1 MICHCIKTDKMAR
14 FTCSFSLRKG
24 CFFSYLRALK
34 FKIYKVNY
42 LSIESLS
49 KSYGEKRLFD
59 NISFG
64 LNQGQRTGLIAKNGA
79 GKSTLLKTIMGK
91 EIADSGSITFRKE
104 IVVTYL
110 DQNPIFDES
119 KTVIE
124 SIYNTNNPLLNAV
137 RDYESALTAFELDY
151 NDKTSEQLEKCS
163 AMMDK
168 LEAWDFEAKI
178 HEILQRLKIAFL
190 DKEISMLSGGQKKR
204 VALAK
209 VLINEPDLLILD
221 EPTNHLDVEMIEWLE
236 NYLVSRDLTLL
247 LVTHDRYFLDSVCN
261 EIIEIDNGKL
271 FHYKGN
277 FQYFV
282 EKKAEREAM
291 ESSEIDKAKNLYR
304 RELEWVRK
312 MPRARGTKAK
322 YRVDSFYETKEKA
335 FSGQKEEKLELGVKM
350 SRIGGKI
357 LEFIKI
363 KKAFGETKIVNDFSY
378 IFKKGEKIGVI
389 GKNGVGKSTFL
400 NMIMGL
406 EMPDAGKIQSGETI
420 IFGYYSQE
428 GLQLNE
434 DKRVIEVVKDIAEF
448 IPLADGSKLSAS
460 GLLTKFLFPP
470 DVQYGYVS
478 KLSGGERR
486 RLYLMTI
493 LIKNPNFL
501 ILDEPTNDL
510 DIVTLS
516 VLEDFL
522 TNFQGC
528 VLIVTHDRYFMD
540 KMVDHLF
547 VFEGEGVVRDFPGNY
562 TEYRDKKESE
572 DKILRKEENGN
583 KISGILAEP
592 IKEDVTQS
600 LSQNSAPSKKKLSF
614 KEKFE
619 FEQLEKDIA
628 TLEAEKMKT
637 TELLNAGSDKH
648 EDIIEWSSKIEK
660 IISELD
666 EKSLRWLELSEG
678 I

>member
-1 MICHCIKTDKMAR
+1 MA
-14 FTCSFSLRKG
+14 
-24 CFFSYLRALK
+24 
-34 FKIYKVNY
+34 
-42 LSIESLS
+42 
-49 KSYGEKRLFD
+49 
-59 NISFG
+59 
-64 LNQGQRTGLIAKNGA
+64 LIAKNGA
-79 GKSTLLKTIMGK
+79 GKSTLLKIITGK
-91 EIADSGSITFRKE
+91 EIADAGSVTFRKD
-104 IVVTYL
+104 IIVTYL
-110 DQNPIFDES
+110 DQDPYFDGNS
-119 KTVIE
+119 TVIE
-124 SIYNTNNPLLNAV
+124 AIYNTDNPMLNAV
-137 RDYESALTAFELDY
+137 RNYETALTEFEKEY
-151 NDKTSEQLEKCS
+151 NDKTSEQLELCS
-163 AMMDK
+163 AQMDK
-168 LEAWDFEAKI
+168 LEAWDFEAKV

-190 DKEISMLSGGQKKR
+190 DKQIATLSGGQKKR

-209 VLINEPDLLILD
+209 VLIDEPHLLILD

-247 LVTHDRYFLDSVCN
+247 LVTHDRYFLDSVCT
-261 EIIEIDNGKL
+261 EIVEIDAGKL
-271 FHYKGN
+271 FHYRGN

-282 EKKAEREAM
+282 EKKAEREMM
-291 ESSEIDKAKNLYR
+291 ENSEIDKAKNLYK

-322 YRVDSFYETKEKA
+322 YRVDSFYEVKDKA
-335 FSGQKEEKLELGVKM
+335 FSKQTEEKLVLGVQM

-357 LEFIKI
+357 LEFNQI
-363 KKAFGETKIVNDFSY
+363 KKTFGETKIINDFSY

-400 NMIMGL
+400 NMVMGL
-406 EMPDAGKIQSGETI
+406 EMPDSGNVSAGETI
-420 IFGYYSQE
+420 VFGYYSQE
-428 GLQLNE
+428 GLKLNE
-434 DKRVIEVVKDIAEF
+434 DKRVIDVVKDIAEF

-470 DVQYGYVS
+470 DVQYGFVS

-510 DIVTLS
+510 DIATLS

-522 TNFQGC
+522 TSFQGC
-528 VLIVTHDRYFMD
+528 LLVVTHDRYFMD

-547 VFEGEGVVRDFPGNY
+547 VFEGAGCVRDFPGNY
-562 TEYRDKKESE
+562 TEYRDKKEQ
-572 DKILRKEENGN
+572 EEKKTEKNAKLIQQQKATN
-583 KISGILAEP
+583 SHSIDSATNSSC
-592 IKEDVTQS
+592 VTYPNDTAS
-600 LSQNSAPSKKKLSF
+600 KTTSQKKKLSF

-619 FEQLEKDIA
+619 FEELEKDIA
-628 TLEAEKMKT
+628 KLEAEKVKI
-637 TELLNAGSDKH
+637 TENLNNGTDNH
-648 EDIIEWSSKIEK
+648 DDIIKWTAQIGN
-660 IISELD
+660 IITQLD

>member
-1 MICHCIKTDKMAR
+1 M
-14 FTCSFSLRKG
+14 
-24 CFFSYLRALK
+24 
-34 FKIYKVNY
+34 NY
-42 LSIESLS
+42 LSVESVS
-49 KSYGEKRLFD
+49 KSYGSKVLFD
-59 NISFG
+59 KISFG
-64 LNQGQRTGLIAKNGA
+64 LNQGQRMALIAKNGA
-79 GKSTLLKTIMGK
+79 GKSTLLKIITGK
-91 EIADSGSITFRKE
+91 EISDGGSVTFRKD
-104 IVVTYL
+104 ITVTYL
-110 DQNPIFDES
+110 DQNPLFDANS
-119 KTVIE
+119 TVIE
-124 SIYNTNNPLLNAV
+124 AIYNTDNPMLNAV
-137 RDYESALTAFELDY
+137 RNYETALTEFEKEY
-151 NDKTSEQLEKCS
+151 NDKTSEQLELCS
-163 AMMDK
+163 AQMDK
-168 LEAWDFEAKI
+168 LEAWDFEAKV

-190 DKEISMLSGGQKKR
+190 DKQISTLSGGQKKR

-209 VLINEPDLLILD
+209 VLIDEPHLLILD

-247 LVTHDRYFLDSVCN
+247 LVTHDRYFLDSVCT
-261 EIIEIDNGKL
+261 EIVEIDAGKL
-271 FHYKGN
+271 FHYRGN

-282 EKKAEREAM
+282 EKKAEREMM
-291 ESSEIDKAKNLYR
+291 ENSEIDKAKNLYK

-322 YRVDSFYETKEKA
+322 YRVDSFYEVKDKA
-335 FSGQKEEKLELGVKM
+335 FSKQTEEKLVLGVQM

-357 LEFIKI
+357 LEFNKI
-363 KKAFGETKIVNDFSY
+363 KKAFNETKIINDFSY

-400 NMIMGL
+400 NMVMGL
-406 EMPDAGKIQSGETI
+406 EMPDSGSISTGETI
-420 IFGYYSQE
+420 VFGYYSQE
-428 GLQLNE
+428 GLKLNE
-434 DKRVIEVVKDIAEF
+434 DKRVIDVVKDIAEF

-470 DVQYGYVS
+470 DVQYGFVS

-493 LIKNPNFL
+493 LITNPNFL

-522 TNFQGC
+522 TSFQGC
-528 VLIVTHDRYFMD
+528 LLVVTHDRYFMD

-562 TEYRDKKESE
+562 TEYRDKKEQE
-572 DKILRKEENGN
+572 EKKIGKDAKASQQQTAAKSASIDVPVSYINDTAS
-583 KISGILAEP
+583 KT
-592 IKEDVTQS
+592 VTQ
-600 LSQNSAPSKKKLSF
+600 KKKLSF

-619 FEQLEKDIA
+619 FEELEKDIA
-628 TLEAEKMKT
+628 KLEAQKAKI
-637 TELLNAGSDKH
+637 TEDLSTSTDNHD
-648 EDIIEWSSKIEK
+648 DIVKWTSQIGN
-660 IISELD
+660 IIAQLD

-678 I
+678 V

>member
-1 MICHCIKTDKMAR
+1 M
-14 FTCSFSLRKG
+14 
-24 CFFSYLRALK
+24 
-34 FKIYKVNY
+34 NY
-42 LSIESLS
+42 LSVESVS
-49 KSYGEKRLFD
+49 KSYGPKILFD
-59 NISFG
+59 KISFG
-64 LNQGQRTGLIAKNGA
+64 LNQGQRIALIAKNGA
-79 GKSTLLKTIMGK
+79 GKSTLLKIITGK
-91 EIADSGSITFRKE
+91 EIADEGIVTFRKD
-104 IVVTYL
+104 ITVTYL
-110 DQNPIFDES
+110 DQNPLFDENN
-119 KTVIE
+119 TVIE
-124 SIYNTNNPLLNAV
+124 AIYNTNNPLLNAV
-137 RDYESALTAFELDY
+137 RNYEEALTAFEKEY
-151 NDKTSEQLEKCS
+151 NDITSAKLESCS
-163 AMMDK
+163 AEMDK
-168 LEAWDFEAKI
+168 LEAWGVEAKVQ
-178 HEILQRLKIAFL
+178 EILQRLKIAFL
-190 DKEISMLSGGQKKR
+190 DKKIGTLSGGQKKR

-209 VLINEPDLLILD
+209 VLIDEPHLLILD

-247 LVTHDRYFLDSVCN
+247 LVTHDRYFLDSVCT
-261 EIIEIDNGKL
+261 EIIEIDSGKL
-271 FHYKGN
+271 FHYRGN

-282 EKKAEREAM
+282 EKKAEREQM
-291 ESSEIDKAKNLYR
+291 ENSEIDKAKNLYR

-312 MPRARGTKAK
+312 MPKARGTKAK
-322 YRVDSFYETKEKA
+322 YRVDSFYEVKEKA
-335 FSGQKEEKLELGVKM
+335 FSKQTEEKLQLGVKM

-378 IFKKGEKIGVI
+378 TFKKGEKIGVV

-400 NMIMGL
+400 NMVMRL
-406 EMPDAGKIQSGETI
+406 EQPDAGKIQTGETI
-420 IFGYYSQE
+420 VLGYYSQE
-428 GLQLNE
+428 GLKLNE
-434 DKRVIEVVKDIAEF
+434 DKRVIEVVKNIAEY

-478 KLSGGERR
+478 KLSGGEKR

-547 VFEGEGVVRDFPGNY
+547 VFEGNGVVRDFTGNY
-562 TEYRDKKESE
+562 TEYRDKKEQE
-572 DKILRKEENGN
+572 EKQQRKEDPKQET
-583 KISGILAEP
+583 IDSAVV
-592 IKEDVTQS
+592 KESKTVETS
-600 LSQNSAPSKKKLSF
+600 IKKKMSF

-619 FEQLEKDIA
+619 FEQLEKEIA
-628 TLEAEKMKT
+628 QLEAEKINL
-637 TELLNAGSDKH
+637 TEQLNAGSNNH
-648 EDIIEWSSKIEK
+648 EDIVRWSAEIEK
-660 IISELD
+660 IISQLD

-678 I
+678 V

>member
-1 MICHCIKTDKMAR
+1 M
-14 FTCSFSLRKG
+14 
-24 CFFSYLRALK
+24 
-34 FKIYKVNY
+34 NY
-42 LSIESLS
+42 LSVENVS
-49 KSYGEKRLFD
+49 KSYGTKVLF
-59 NISFG
+59 NKISFG
-64 LNQGQRTGLIAKNGA
+64 LNQGDRIALIAKNGA
-79 GKSTLLKTIMGK
+79 GKSTLLKVLMGK
-91 EIADSGSITFRKE
+91 EIADEGLVTFRKD

-110 DQNPIFDES
+110 DQNPSFDENS
-119 KTVIE
+119 TVLDAIYKTD
-124 SIYNTNNPLLNAV
+124 NLMLNAV
-137 RDYESALTAFELDY
+137 RDYEEALHAFEKDY
-151 NDKTSEQLEKCS
+151 NDKTSDRLEFCS
-163 AMMDK
+163 AQMDK
-168 LEAWDFEAKI
+168 LDAWGFEAKVQ
-178 HEILQRLKIAFL
+178 EILQRLKIAFL
-190 DKEISMLSGGQKKR
+190 DKQIGTLSGGQKKR

-209 VLINEPDLLILD
+209 VLIDEPHLLILD

-236 NYLVSRDLTLL
+236 NYLVSKDMTLL
-247 LVTHDRYFLDSVCN
+247 LVTHDRYFLDSVCT
-261 EIIEIDNGKL
+261 EIIEIDNGNL
-271 FHYKGN
+271 HHYRGN
-277 FQYFV
+277 FQYYV
-282 EKKAEREAM
+282 EKKAERESM
-291 ESSEIDKAKNLYR
+291 ENSEIDKAKNLFR

-312 MPRARGTKAK
+312 MPKARGTKAK
-322 YRVDSFYETKEKA
+322 YRVDQFEVTKEKA
-335 FSGQKEEKLELGVKM
+335 FSKQTEEKLALGVKM

-357 LEFIKI
+357 LEFVKI
-363 KKAFGETKIVNDFSY
+363 KKAFGSTKIVNDFSY

-406 EMPDAGKIQSGETI
+406 ENPDAGTITSGETI
-420 IFGYYSQE
+420 VFGYYSQE
-428 GLQLNE
+428 GLKLAE

-572 DKILRKEENGN
+572 EKIQRKE
-583 KISGILAEP
+583 I
-592 IKEDVTQS
+592 
-600 LSQNSAPSKKKLSF
+600 SQNAKSESIETLVVTENKKEEEATTKKKLSY
-614 KEKFE
+614 KEK
-619 FEQLEKDIA
+619 L
-628 TLEAEKMKT
+628 
-637 TELLNAGSDKH
+637 
-648 EDIIEWSSKIEK
+648 
-660 IISELD
+660 
-666 EKSLRWLELSEG
+666 
-678 I
+678 

>member
-1 MICHCIKTDKMAR
+1 M
-14 FTCSFSLRKG
+14 
-24 CFFSYLRALK
+24 
-34 FKIYKVNY
+34 NY
-42 LSIESLS
+42 LSVESVS
-49 KSYGEKRLFD
+49 KSFGSKLLFD
-59 NISFG
+59 KISFG
-64 LNQGQRTGLIAKNGA
+64 LNQGQRMALIAKNGA
-79 GKSTLLKTIMGK
+79 GKSTLLKIITTN
-91 EIADSGSITFRKE
+91 EIPDEGSVTFRKD
-104 IVVTYL
+104 ITVTYL
-110 DQNPIFDES
+110 NQNPEFDES
-119 KTVIE
+119 NTVIE
-124 SIYNTNNPLLNAV
+124 AIYNTNNPALNAV
-137 RDYESALTAFELDY
+137 RNYEEALTAFEVDY
-151 NDKTSEQLEKCS
+151 NDNTSTQLEL
-163 AMMDK
+163 ATAEMDK
-168 LEAWDFEAKI
+168 LEAWGVEAKI
-178 HEILQRLKIAFL
+178 QEILQRLKIAFL
-190 DKEISMLSGGQKKR
+190 DKQISMLSGGQKKR

-247 LVTHDRYFLDSVCN
+247 LVTHDRYFLDSVCT
-261 EIIEIDNGKL
+261 EIVEIDNGKL
-271 FHYKGN
+271 HHYRGN

-282 EKKAEREAM
+282 EKKAEREMM
-291 ESSEIDKAKNLYR
+291 ENSEIDKAKNLYR

-312 MPRARGTKAK
+312 MPKARGTKAK
-322 YRVDSFYETKEKA
+322 YRVDSFYETKDKA
-335 FSGQKEEKLELGVKM
+335 FSKQTEEKLELGVKM

-363 KKAFGETKIVNDFSY
+363 KKAFGETKIVNNFSY
-378 IFKKGEKIGVI
+378 IFKKGEKIGII

-406 EMPDAGKIQSGETI
+406 EMPDGGTIQSGETI
-420 IFGYYSQE
+420 VFGYYSQE
-428 GLQLNE
+428 GLKLNE

-470 DVQYGYVS
+470 DVQYGFVS

-562 TEYRDKKESE
+562 TEYRDKKEIE
-572 DKILRKEENGN
+572 DKTQRKIDTENPKPNTVAEN
-583 KISGILAEP
+583 KIEP
-592 IKEDVTQS
+592 IKETKTGEP
-600 LSQNSAPSKKKLSF
+600 SAPKRKLSF

-619 FEQLEKDIA
+619 FEQLEKDIVA
-628 TLEAEKMKT
+628 LEAEKTKVT
-637 TELLNAGSDKH
+637 NLLNAGSDNH
-648 EDIIEWSSKIEK
+648 EDVIKWSDRIGAILK
-660 IISELD
+660 ELD
-666 EKSLRWLELSEG
+666 NKSLQWLELSEG

>member
-1 MICHCIKTDKMAR
+1 
-14 FTCSFSLRKG
+14 L
-24 CFFSYLRALK
+24 
-34 FKIYKVNY
+34 NY
-42 LSIESLS
+42 LSVESVS
-49 KSYGEKRLFD
+49 KSYGAKKLFD
-59 NISFG
+59 KISFG
-64 LNQGQRTGLIAKNGA
+64 LNQGDRIALIAKNGA
-79 GKSTLLKTIMGK
+79 GKSSLLKILTGK
-91 EIADSGSITFRKE
+91 EIADEGTIVFRKD
-104 IVVTYL
+104 ITVAYL
-110 DQNPIFDES
+110 DQNPVFNEND
-119 KTVIE
+119 TVIE
-124 SIYNTNNPLLNAV
+124 AIYNTNNPMLNAV
-137 RDYESALTAFELDY
+137 RDYEAALEAFEKDY
-151 NDKTSEQLEKCS
+151 NDKTSSRLEECS
-163 AMMDK
+163 AMMDR
-168 LEAWDFEAKI
+168 LDAWGTEAKV

-190 DKEISMLSGGQKKR
+190 DKQIHMLSGGQKKR

-209 VLINEPDLLILD
+209 VLIDEPHLLILD

-247 LVTHDRYFLDSVCN
+247 LVTHDRYFLDSVCT
-261 EIIEIDNGKL
+261 EIIEIDQHKI

-277 FQYFV
+277 FQYYV
-282 EKKAEREAM
+282 EKKAEREQI
-291 ESSEIDKAKNLYR
+291 ESSEIDKAKNLFK
-304 RELEWVRK
+304 RELEWVRR
-312 MPRARGTKAK
+312 MPKARGTKSKSRLNAFE
-322 YRVDSFYETKEKA
+322 DTKDKA
-335 FSGQKEEKLELGVKM
+335 FSGKTEEKLQLGVKM

-357 LEFIKI
+357 LEFIHV
-363 KKAFGETKIVNDFSY
+363 KKAFSETRIVNDFSY

-406 EMPDAGKIQSGETI
+406 EQPDSGTIEAGETI
-420 IFGYYSQE
+420 VFGYYSQE
-428 GLQLNE
+428 GLKLGE

-547 VFEGEGVVRDFPGNY
+547 VFEGAGVVRDFPGNY
-562 TEYRDKKESE
+562 TEYRDRKDLEDRQSAKAEQKPVPAAVVEPAPVANVSE
-572 DKILRKEENGN
+572 PKRKM
-583 KISGILAEP
+583 
-592 IKEDVTQS
+592 
-600 LSQNSAPSKKKLSF
+600 SF
-614 KEKFE
+614 KEKSE
-619 FEQLEKDIA
+619 YEQLEKDIA
-628 TLEAEKMKT
+628 RLEKRKEEISN
-637 TELLNAGSDKH
+637 ELASGSADHDTIAKLGK
-648 EDIIEWSSKIEK
+648 ELSQ
-660 IISELD
+660 ISEQLD
-666 EKSLRWLELSEG
+666 EKGMRWLELSELL
-678 I
+678 

>member
-1 MICHCIKTDKMAR
+1 M
-14 FTCSFSLRKG
+14 
-24 CFFSYLRALK
+24 
-34 FKIYKVNY
+34 NY
-42 LSIESLS
+42 LSVENVS
-49 KSYGEKRLFD
+49 KSFGTKVLF
-59 NISFG
+59 NKISFG
-64 LNQGQRTGLIAKNGA
+64 LNQGDRIALIAKNGS
-79 GKSTLLKTIMGK
+79 GKSTLLKVLVGK
-91 EIADSGSITFRKE
+91 EIADEGSVTFRKD

-110 DQNPIFDES
+110 DQNPLFNEND
-119 KTVIE
+119 TVLE
-124 SIYNTNNPLLNAV
+124 AIYNSNNPMLNAV
-137 RDYESALTAFELDY
+137 RDYEDALHAFEIEY
-151 NDKTSEQLEKCS
+151 NDATSDRLEKCS
-163 AMMDK
+163 AQMDK
-168 LEAWDFEAKI
+168 LEAWGFEAKVQ
-178 HEILQRLKIAFL
+178 EILQRLKIAFL
-190 DKEISMLSGGQKKR
+190 DKQIGTLSGGQKKR

-209 VLINEPDLLILD
+209 VLIDEPHLLILD

-236 NYLVSRDLTLL
+236 NYLVSKDMTLL
-247 LVTHDRYFLDSVCN
+247 LVTHDRYFLDSICT
-261 EIIEIDNGKL
+261 EIIEIDNGNL
-271 FHYKGN
+271 HHYRGN

-282 EKKAEREAM
+282 EKKAERESM
-291 ESSEIDKAKNLYR
+291 ENSEIDKAKNLFR

-322 YRVDSFYETKEKA
+322 YRVDQFEVTKEKA
-335 FSGQKEEKLELGVKM
+335 FSKQTEEKLALGVKM

-357 LEFIKI
+357 LEFVKI
-363 KKAFGETKIVNDFSY
+363 KKAFGATKIVNEFSY

-400 NMIMGL
+400 NMIMGM
-406 EMPDAGKIQSGETI
+406 EMPDAGTITSGETI
-420 IFGYYSQE
+420 VFGYYSQE
-428 GLQLNE
+428 GLKLNA

-493 LIKNPNFL
+493 LIENPNFL

-547 VFEGEGVVRDFPGNY
+547 VFEGEGVLRDFPGNY
-562 TEYRDKKESE
+562 TEYREKKELE
-572 DKILRKEENGN
+572 DRAASK
-583 KISGILAEP
+583 AEQAITPP
-592 IKEDVTQS
+592 IKVEEVLLDEKKIVETIS
-600 LSQNSAPSKKKLSF
+600 VKKKLSF
-614 KEKFE
+614 KEKSE
-619 FEQLEKDIA
+619 FDQLEKEIA
-628 TLEAEKMKT
+628 NLEAEKLKIT
-637 TELLNAGSDKH
+637 TLLNSSTDNH
-648 EDIIEWSSKIEK
+648 EDVVKWSEQIGT
-660 IISELD
+660 IISKLD

>member
-1 MICHCIKTDKMAR
+1 
-14 FTCSFSLRKG
+14 
-24 CFFSYLRALK
+24 
-34 FKIYKVNY
+34 VNY
-42 LSIESLS
+42 LSVESVS
-49 KSYGEKRLFD
+49 KSYGPKKLFE

-64 LNQGQRTGLIAKNGA
+64 LNQGQRIALIAKNGA
-79 GKSTLLKTIMGK
+79 GKSTLLKILIGK
-91 EIADSGSITFRKE
+91 EIPDSGAVTFRKD
-104 IVVTYL
+104 ITVTYL
-110 DQNPIFDES
+110 DQNPLFDENS
-119 KTVIE
+119 TVIE
-124 SIYNTNNPLLNAV
+124 AIYNTGNPALNAV
-137 RDYESALTAFELDY
+137 RDYEIALEAFEKDY
-151 NDKTSEQLEKCS
+151 NEKTQAQLEKCT
-163 AMMDK
+163 
-168 LEAWDFEAKI
+168 AKI
-178 HEILQRLKIAFL
+178 DELNAWAIDSKVKEVLQRLKIAFL
-190 DKEISMLSGGQKKR
+190 DKKISMLSGGQKKR

-209 VLINEPDLLILD
+209 VLIDEPNLLILD

-236 NYLVSRDLTLL
+236 NYLVSLDMTLL
-247 LVTHDRYFLDSVCN
+247 LVTHDRYFLDSVCT
-261 EIIEIDNGKL
+261 EIIEIDNTKL
-271 FHYKGN
+271 YNYKGN
-277 FQYFV
+277 FQYYV
-282 EKKAEREAM
+282 EKKAERESI
-291 ESSEIDKAKNLYR
+291 ESAEIDKAKNLYR
-304 RELEWVRK
+304 RELEWVRR
-312 MPRARGTKAK
+312 MPKARGTKSKSRLNAF
-322 YRVDSFYETKEKA
+322 DDTKEKA
-335 FSGQKEEKLELGVKM
+335 FSGKTETKLELGVKM
-350 SRIGGKI
+350 NRIGGKI

-406 EMPDAGKIQSGETI
+406 EKPDSGNIQAGETI
-420 IFGYYSQE
+420 VFGYYSQE
-428 GLQLNE
+428 GLKLNE

-470 DVQYGYVS
+470 DVQYSMVS

-522 TNFQGC
+522 TAFQGC

-562 TEYRDKKESE
+562 TEYRDKKDLE
-572 DKILRKEENGN
+572 DKNTTTNPEQHKQAEQKQVQPEQVNKPADNTKRK
-583 KISGILAEP
+583 L
-592 IKEDVTQS
+592 T
-600 LSQNSAPSKKKLSF
+600 F

-619 FEQLEKDIA
+619 LEQLEKDIA
-628 TLEAEKMKT
+628 NLEAEKNKLN
-637 TELLNAGSDKH
+637 ELLSSGNIPASEIAAYSKQIGEVMALLDK
-648 EDIIEWSSKIEK
+648 KG
-660 IISELD
+660 
-666 EKSLRWLELSEG
+666 LRWLELSELT
-678 I
+678 

>member
-1 MICHCIKTDKMAR
+1 
-14 FTCSFSLRKG
+14 L
-24 CFFSYLRALK
+24 
-34 FKIYKVNY
+34 NY
-42 LSIESLS
+42 LSVESLS
-49 KSYGEKRLFD
+49 KSYGAKVLFAP
-59 NISFG
+59 ISFG
-64 LNQGQRTGLIAKNGA
+64 LNQGQRMALIAKNGA
-79 GKSTLLKTIMGK
+79 GKSTLLKIITGK
-91 EIADSGSITFRKE
+91 EIADSGTVTFRKD

-110 DQNPIFDES
+110 DQNPALDENS
-119 KTVIE
+119 TVIE
-124 SIYNTNNPLLNAV
+124 AIYNTDNPMLNAV
-137 RDYESALTAFELDY
+137 RHYEAALTAFENEY

-163 AMMDK
+163 AEMDK
-168 LEAWDFEAKI
+168 LSAWDFEAKV

-190 DKEISMLSGGQKKR
+190 DKQISTLSGGQKKR

-209 VLINEPDLLILD
+209 VLIDEPHLLILD

-236 NYLVSRDLTLL
+236 NYLVSRDLTIL
-247 LVTHDRYFLDSVCN
+247 LVTHDRYFLDSVCT
-261 EIIEIDNGKL
+261 EIVEIDAGKL
-271 FHYKGN
+271 FHYRGN

-282 EKKAEREAM
+282 EKKAEREM
-291 ESSEIDKAKNLYR
+291 IDNSEIDKAKNLYK

-322 YRVDSFYETKEKA
+322 YRVDSFYEVKEKA
-335 FSGQKEEKLELGVKM
+335 FSKQAEEKLVLGVKM

-357 LEFIKI
+357 LEFTKI

-406 EMPDAGKIQSGETI
+406 EMPDAGKISSGETI
-420 IFGYYSQE
+420 VFGYYSQE
-428 GLQLNE
+428 GLKLNE
-434 DKRVIEVVKDIAEF
+434 DKRVIDVVKDIAEF

-470 DVQYGYVS
+470 DVQYSFVS

-493 LIKNPNFL
+493 LITNPNFL

-528 VLIVTHDRYFMD
+528 LLVVTHDRYFMD

-547 VFEGEGVVRDFPGNY
+547 VFEGEGKLRDFPGNY
-562 TEYRDKKESE
+562 TEYREKKEQE
-572 DKILRKEENGN
+572 EKVLNKETKSNTQEASV
-583 KISGILAEP
+583 KTEIATVV
-592 IKEDVTQS
+592 VTKS
-600 LSQNSAPSKKKLSF
+600 DSPKKKLSF
-614 KEKFE
+614 KEKAE
-619 FEQLEKDIA
+619 FEELEKSIA
-628 TLEAEKMKT
+628 KLEAEKIKI
-637 TELLNAGSDKH
+637 TEQLNSSTDNH
-648 EDIIEWSSKIEK
+648 DDILKWSAEIGE
-660 IISELD
+660 IIKQLD
-666 EKSLRWLELSEG
+666 EKGMRWLELSEV
-678 I
+678 IN